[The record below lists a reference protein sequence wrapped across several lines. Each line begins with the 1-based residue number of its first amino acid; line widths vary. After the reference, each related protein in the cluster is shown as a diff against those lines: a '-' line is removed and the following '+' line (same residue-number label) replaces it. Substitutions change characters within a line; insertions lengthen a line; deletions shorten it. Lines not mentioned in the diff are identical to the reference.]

1 MNNKMRFIITTC
13 WLGIV
18 ADFTWA
24 IGLFHPSLFVFLT
37 GKSEMIVDLQLRL
50 IMAIGGSLMLGWTFL
65 LLWTVLKPL
74 ERRAVLILTSFPA
87 VFGIFTVT
95 CISVMNGN
103 SFSIWI
109 AVKTFL
115 IFLAMLCSYYLAC
128 KLNAE
133 KRREIG
139 V

>member
-50 IMAIGGSLMLGWTFL
+50 IGVVTNYVYIFH
-65 LLWTVLKPL
+65 
-74 ERRAVLILTSFPA
+74 ILRS
-87 VFGIFTVT
+87 
-95 CISVMNGN
+95 
-103 SFSIWI
+103 
-109 AVKTFL
+109 
-115 IFLAMLCSYYLAC
+115 
-128 KLNAE
+128 
-133 KRREIG
+133 
-139 V
+139 